1 VIETLKAIGRAIYAR
16 LSQDRGKL
24 SENVDIQIEEA
35 REYFA
40 GQGWPVDERLIFS
53 DNDIS
58 ASPFSD
64 KERPG
69 WLDLLVAIRAG
80 LVQRVIVTE
89 VPRLCR
95 NLPDAMELIALTK
108 ETSFTT
114 VELTNGVRYDLTTV
128 HGYHDFLKAVLDAS
142 GESGKSSVR
151 LKRKKRPRQGGVLQR
166 RQPSLWVP
174 EAGGWSHRHPRG
186 GRERGRHRARAG

>member
-1 VIETLKAIGRAIYAR
+1 VVETLKAIGRAIYAR

-40 GQGWPVDERLIFS
+40 GQGWPVDERLTFS

-69 WLDLLVAIRAG
+69 WLDLLAAIRAG

-108 ETSFTT
+108 ETNFTT
-114 VELTNGVRYDLTTV
+114 VELSNGVRYDLTTV

-151 LKRKKRPRQGGVLQR
+151 LKRKKPAPRRGTTTAAAVPMGTGSR
-166 RQPSLWVP
+166 RAEPQAP
-174 EAGGWSHRHPRG
+174 
-186 GRERGRHRARAG
+186 

>member
-1 VIETLKAIGRAIYAR
+1 VVETLKAVGRAIYAR

-58 ASPFSD
+58 ASLFSD

-69 WLDLLVAIRAG
+69 WLDLLAAIRAG
-80 LVQRVIVTE
+80 AHRADQDDELHHRRADQRRALRPHDRSGL
-89 VPRLCR
+89 PRL
-95 NLPDAMELIALTK
+95 PQ
-108 ETSFTT
+108 
-114 VELTNGVRYDLTTV
+114 G
-128 HGYHDFLKAVLDAS
+128 
-142 GESGKSSVR
+142 
-151 LKRKKRPRQGGVLQR
+151 RP
-166 RQPSLWVP
+166 
-174 EAGGWSHRHPRG
+174 
-186 GRERGRHRARAG
+186 